1 MSVVTTITAGGQER
15 MLVVTKPYVGDTVL
29 AIPFL
34 RNLRQSFPHARIE
47 VCAEPTSA
55 AVLAACPYVDEIV
68 TWERSAP
75 RGPARRRG
83 LFALDS
89 LAGTEALAA
98 TLRQRRYTRAYLL
111 KSSLSALLL
120 ACRSRIPR
128 RIGYARELGRLLLT
142 RAVTR
147 RKGRHQVETYL
158 DLLRAE
164 GLAVDEGRNENWQPP
179 ELSARADSFVHGLPA
194 GRPRVFLAVR
204 ATIQRRRWPWCLLA
218 GDPPDTRHWQP
229 AKWSALVEWLVR
241 ERRCEVV
248 FCGGP
253 GDATAHAEVRAGLTP
268 ETTAHLH
275 DCSAE
280 VSLREVGP
288 LLARMHLCV
297 GIDTGLVHMAAS
309 FGTPVVKLA
318 GGTDQRQWGPWMTRH
333 AVLAAPNATDIPL
346 EAVRDRVA
354 AFLPPPLA
362 AIDLRHGRRTYAV
375 VEHTP
380 ATAAVP
386 ATNPLAHAH

>member
-1 MSVVTTITAGGQER
+1 MPAVTSTTVADRER
-15 MLVVTKPYVGDTVL
+15 ILVVTKPYIGDTVL

-34 RNLRQSFPHARIE
+34 RNLRRAFPHARID

-55 AVLAACPYVDEIV
+55 AVLAACPYIDEIV
-68 TWERSAP
+68 PWTRTTP
-75 RGPARRRG
+75 RGRSRRRG
-83 LFALDS
+83 LFALAS
-89 LAGTEALAA
+89 LLGSVALAA
-98 TLRQRRYTRAYLL
+98 TLRERRYTRAYLL
-111 KSSLSALLL
+111 KTSLSALLL
-120 ACRSRIPR
+120 ACRGRIPR
-128 RIGYARELGRLLLT
+128 RIGYARELGRLFLT
-142 RAVTR
+142 RAVPR

-164 GLAVDEGRNENWQPP
+164 RLPVDDGHNENWQPP
-179 ELSARADSFVHGLPA
+179 ELAAQAESIVAGLPA

-204 ATIQRRRWPWCLLA
+204 ATTQRRRWPWCLLA
-218 GDPPDTRHWQP
+218 GERPDTRHWQP

-248 FCGGP
+248 LCGGP
-253 GDATAHAEVRAGLTP
+253 ADAGPHATVRAGLAP
-268 ETTAHLH
+268 ETTAHVH
-275 DCSAE
+275 DYSDA
-280 VSLREVGP
+280 VPLREVGP

-297 GIDTGLVHMAAS
+297 GIDTGLVHVAAS

-333 AVLAAPNATDIPL
+333 TVLAAETARDIPF
-346 EAVRDRVA
+346 EAVRDRIA

-362 AIDLRHGRRTYAV
+362 AIDLRSGRRTYTV

>member
-1 MSVVTTITAGGQER
+1 MPAVTSTAAADRER
-15 MLVVTKPYVGDTVL
+15 ILVVTKPYIGDTVL

-34 RNLRQSFPHARIE
+34 RNLRRAFPDARID

-55 AVLAACPYVDEIV
+55 AVLAACPYIDEIV
-68 TWERSAP
+68 PWQRTAP
-75 RGPARRRG
+75 RGPGRRRG
-83 LFALDS
+83 LFALAS
-89 LAGTEALAA
+89 LLGTEALAA

-111 KSSLSALLL
+111 KTSLSALLL

-128 RIGYARELGRLLLT
+128 RIGYARELGRLVLT
-142 RAVTR
+142 RAVPR

-164 GLAVDEGRNENWQPP
+164 GLPVDDGRNENWLPP
-179 ELSARADSFVHGLPA
+179 DLAAAPESIVAGLPA

-204 ATIQRRRWPWCLLA
+204 ATAQRRRWPWCMLA
-218 GDPPDTRHWQP
+218 GERPDTRHWQP
-229 AKWSALVEWLVR
+229 AKWAALIEWLVR

-253 GDATAHAEVRAGLTP
+253 DDAAAHAAVHAGLAP
-268 ETTAHLH
+268 DTAAHVH
-275 DCSAE
+275 DCSKA
-280 VSLREVGP
+280 VPLRRVGA

-333 AVLAAPNATDIPL
+333 AVLTAEAAGDIPL

-362 AIDLRHGRRTYAV
+362 AIDLRRGRRTYAV
-375 VEHTP
+375 VEHAP

>member
-1 MSVVTTITAGGQER
+1 MPAVPQTTAVDRER
-15 MLVVTKPYVGDTVL
+15 ILVITKPYIGDTVL

-34 RNLRQSFPHARIE
+34 RNLRWAFPQARID

-55 AVLAACPYVDEIV
+55 AVLAACPYIDEIV
-68 TWERSAP
+68 PWERTAP

-89 LAGTEALAA
+89 LLGAETLAA
-98 TLRQRRYTRAYLL
+98 SLRGREYTQAYLL
-111 KSSLSALLL
+111 KTSLSALLL

-142 RAVTR
+142 QAIPR

-164 GLAVDEGRNENWQPP
+164 DLPIDDGHNENWQPP
-179 ELSARADSFVHGLPA
+179 AWAARAEAIVARLPA
-194 GRPRVFLAVR
+194 GRPRVFLAVQ
-204 ATIQRRRWPWCLLA
+204 ATLQRRRWPWCLLA
-218 GDPPDTRHWQP
+218 GERPDTRHWQP
-229 AKWSALVEWLVR
+229 AKWLALIEWLVR

-248 FCGGP
+248 LCGGP
-253 GDATAHAEVRAGLTP
+253 ADGASHAAVRAGLAP
-268 ETTAHLH
+268 ETAAHVH
-275 DCSAE
+275 DYSDS
-280 VSLREVGP
+280 VPLREVGP

-297 GIDTGLVHMAAS
+297 GIDTGLVHVAAS

-333 AVLAAPNATDIPL
+333 TVLAAETASAITF

-362 AIDLRHGRRTYAV
+362 AIDLRTGRRPYKV
-375 VEHTP
+375 VEHRP